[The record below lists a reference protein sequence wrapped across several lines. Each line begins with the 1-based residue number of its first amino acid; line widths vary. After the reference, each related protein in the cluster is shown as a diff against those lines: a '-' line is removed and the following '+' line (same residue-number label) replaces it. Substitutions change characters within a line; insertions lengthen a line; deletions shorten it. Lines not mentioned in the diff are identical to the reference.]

1 MAAAGVAAAVALIP
15 SLAVA
20 LALVARTCPLQEH
33 KEFHQEGD
41 GFSPT
46 VALNRL
52 ERELHGLPTQTRSSP
67 TPD

>member
-1 MAAAGVAAAVALIP
+1 VAAAGVAAAVALIP

-46 VALNRL
+46 VALT
-52 ERELHGLPTQTRSSP
+52 G
-67 TPD
+67 